1 MTRAVTLTC
10 TGLAVL
16 LHAGGDRA
24 RRRFPVERL
33 WNPFASFP
41 RATKPGSTMSAQRR
55 SARSCPKTCRAG
67 SAGQGRWQVSRRRQ
81 TGSAAVK
88 AHQDCE
94 TAMAYG
100 LRAGDH
106 CSGSV
111 SPTAWMFS
119 VQKRAV
125 SGRQTLVGLLTV
137 RSDGA
142 GPCDAV
148 PMQRRIL
155 TSLRAVLLTCVRPD
169 CQGPVDRRSAGYAAK
184 SQGVRARVA
193 GQGCVRGR
201 PGLLRHATRVGYRV
215 GDMMCDG
222 GFRQM
227 GCGRSVFLGRLP

>member
-1 MTRAVTLTC
+1 MTRRGAARLSPSSCDRRGTRCDARRDVHEHRPGRLVTRSD
-10 TGLAVL
+10 
-16 LHAGGDRA
+16 DRA

-55 SARSCPKTCRAG
+55 GARSCPKTCRAG

-125 SGRQTLVGLLTV
+125 SGRPTLVGLLTV

-148 PMQRRIL
+148 PMQRRSL
-155 TSLRAVLLTCVRPD
+155 TSLRAVLLSARLDHAGEGRQD
-169 CQGPVDRRSAGYAAK
+169 CCLASSLASRWRLLSVS
-184 SQGVRARVA
+184 V
-193 GQGCVRGR
+193 GR
-201 PGLLRHATRVGYRV
+201 
-215 GDMMCDG
+215 
-222 GFRQM
+222 
-227 GCGRSVFLGRLP
+227 